1 MVGLERQ
8 TAHHHRL
15 QMDGDG
21 GGGGGGG
28 DVAGVVAPKASGVSC
43 SICLDLVSDDG
54 GRSRAKLQCGHEFH
68 LDCIGSAFNM
78 KGEMQ
83 CPNCRKVEKGQW
95 LYANGSTHSFP
106 EFGVDDWN
114 PDEDPYDLH
123 YFEMP
128 FRVQWCPFGE
138 LERIPPSF
146 EEVESPSTTY
156 HNLQEHHG
164 TPAEPISTSSLA
176 HHYVAYVGPIP
187 PASLRSSDS
196 IDEPNFIYPWNGL
209 SGHNE
214 IFNPHTFPASSI
226 QYHGWGHHSL
236 PFSQFG
242 SHINGADPASVPPVI
257 RVSTHSDSDPITR
270 SRFHSYPLLYAHGS
284 SPRAGNSFVSTGV
297 PHYPGSNAQTHE
309 VIHISHAFHL
319 QQRPSNSPGIPSPST
334 PVVRRIEGPGVLPLI
349 VPAPIQPDR
358 SGSFHIVPQPPSV
371 PNFHEVENLLPNR
384 YDTWEREH
392 LSHFPPLVSDRDSVW
407 GSSHQTAADSD
418 SVSRSSGVWR
428 SHRS

>member
-1 MVGLERQ
+1 
-8 TAHHHRL
+8 
-15 QMDGDG
+15 
-21 GGGGGGG
+21 
-28 DVAGVVAPKASGVSC
+28 
-43 SICLDLVSDDG
+43 
-54 GRSRAKLQCGHEFH
+54 
-68 LDCIGSAFNM
+68 M